1 MKNSSL
7 TTKLLTVLL
16 ALTVAAYFGV
26 QAWRT
31 FTVPEVVSTVYT
43 YRAERVLALSGY
55 LVRDE
60 LVIDCS
66 EPLVE
71 LTRAEGERVAKGK
84 RVATVYQSA
93 DALEAE
99 RQAAALRVQLEQLQ
113 YAKAAA
119 RDATAALRLDGEI
132 ESGIVALRAT
142 LAAGNYAAASN
153 AVTALETTVLR
164 REYAYR
170 GSTDLSGRI
179 NALEAELAALN
190 GSIGSGARAVAAP
203 AAGIYSAVVDG
214 YERVLTPK
222 ALAGM
227 TPSAL
232 AQVRSEPVS
241 ATVGKLILS
250 DVWYYAAAIA
260 EADAAGITVGESYE
274 LSVSGADAAL
284 PVRVESVSK
293 PEDGMCLLVLRGRE
307 HLSAISMLRGQS
319 AELILESRTGL
330 RIPKNALRVDEDQR
344 TGVYCRIG
352 RQAWFKPVELLYQG
366 EDFCLVAPGEI
377 QAARESDYV
386 FYTLRVGDEAI
397 VSAAELYNGKV
408 LEQS

>member
-7 TTKLLTVLL
+7 TTKLITVLFALTVL
-16 ALTVAAYFGV
+16 AYFGV

-31 FTVPEVVSTVYT
+31 FTVPEVTTEVYT
-43 YRAERVLALSGY
+43 YRAERILALSGY

-119 RDATAALRLDGEI
+119 RDATAALRLDTEI
-132 ESGIVALRAT
+132 ESGIVDLRAV
-142 LAAGNYAAASN
+142 LAAGNYAAASS

-170 GSTDLSGRI
+170 GSTDLGGRI
-179 NALEAELAALN
+179 DALEAELDALTR
-190 GSIGSGARAVAAP
+190 GIGGGARTVTAPVA
-203 AAGIYSAVVDG
+203 GTYSAVVDG
-214 YERVLTPK
+214 YESVLTPD
-222 ALAGM
+222 ALSGM
-227 TPSAL
+227 TPSTL
-232 AQVRSEPVS
+232 AQVRPEPVS
-241 ATVGKLILS
+241 TTVGKLILS
-250 DVWYYAAAIA
+250 DVWYYAAAIP
-260 EADAAGITVGESYE
+260 EADAAGIEAGQSYE
-274 LSVSGADAAL
+274 LSVSGADAPL
-284 PVRVESVSK
+284 PVVVESVGK
-293 PEDGMCLLVLRGRE
+293 AENGERLLVLRGRA
-307 HLSAISMLRGQS
+307 HLSSITMLRGQS

-330 RIPKNALRVDEDQR
+330 RVPKNALRIGDDQR
-344 TGVYCRIG
+344 LGVYCRIG

-366 EDFCLVAPGEI
+366 EDYCLVAPGEI
-377 QAARESDYV
+377 IAARESDYV

>member
-7 TTKLLTVLL
+7 TTKLITAFFALTVL
-16 ALTVAAYFGV
+16 AYFGV
-26 QAWRT
+26 QAWRY
-31 FTVPEVVSTVYT
+31 FTVPEVATAVYS
-43 YRAERVLALSGY
+43 YRAERVLALSGF

-93 DALEAE
+93 EALEAE

-119 RDATAALRLDGEI
+119 RDATAALRLDSEI
-132 ESGIVALRAT
+132 EDGIIALRAT

-170 GSTDLSGRI
+170 GSTDLGERVE
-179 NALEAELAALN
+179 ALETELALLTR
-190 GSIGSGARAVAAP
+190 SVGSGARTVAAP
-203 AAGIYSAVVDG
+203 AAGTYSAVVDG
-214 YERVLTPK
+214 YENVLTPD
-222 ALAGM
+222 ALSGM

-232 AQVRSEPVS
+232 AQVQPEPVS
-241 ATVGKLILS
+241 STVGKLILS
-250 DVWYYAAAIA
+250 DVWYYAAAIP
-260 EADAAGITVGESYE
+260 EADAAGIAVGDSFE
-274 LSVSGADAAL
+274 LSVSGADVPL
-284 PVRVESVSK
+284 PVVVDALGKAENGERV
-293 PEDGMCLLVLRGRE
+293 LVLRGRE
-307 HLSAISMLRGQS
+307 HLSAITMLRGQS
-319 AELILESRTGL
+319 AELILESCTGL
-330 RIPKNALRVDEDQR
+330 RVPKNALRIGDDQR
-344 TGVYCRIG
+344 LGVYCRIG

-366 EDFCLVAPGEI
+366 EDYCLVVPGEI
-377 QAARESDYV
+377 NATRESDYI